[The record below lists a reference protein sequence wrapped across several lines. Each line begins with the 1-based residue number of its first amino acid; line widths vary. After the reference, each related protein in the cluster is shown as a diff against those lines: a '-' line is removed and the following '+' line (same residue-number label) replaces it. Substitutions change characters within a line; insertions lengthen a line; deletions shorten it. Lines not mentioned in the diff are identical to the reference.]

1 MTAAIESPHADRRR
15 SLAWAL
21 LVAAAV
27 WLVPANL
34 LPIMTLDTLGRE
46 QAGTIADGVLRLLRS
61 GMPGLALV
69 VFTASLLIPILKILV
84 LAVIYSRTPAHP
96 RPRGAIRAYRLV
108 YWIGRWSMLDVFV
121 VALLAGLMRFG
132 VLARAVPEP
141 GITAFALA
149 VVLTMLSAH
158 AFVTSQLWEPDH
170 GSGANP

>member
-1 MTAAIESPHADRRR
+1 MRPASRR
-15 SLAWAL
+15 LTAWAL
-21 LVAAAV
+21 LAAAAV

-34 LPIMTLDTLGRE
+34 LPIMTFESIGRE
-46 QAGTIADGVLRLLRS
+46 QSGTIADGVVRLVRS
-61 GMPGLALV
+61 GMPVLALV

-84 LAVIYSRTPAHP
+84 LTVVYWRTPAHP
-96 RPRGAIRAYRLV
+96 SPRTAIRAYRLV

-132 VLARAVPEP
+132 KLATASPEP

-158 AFVTSQLWEPDH
+158 VFSTSQLWEPDH
-170 GSGANP
+170 GNGANP